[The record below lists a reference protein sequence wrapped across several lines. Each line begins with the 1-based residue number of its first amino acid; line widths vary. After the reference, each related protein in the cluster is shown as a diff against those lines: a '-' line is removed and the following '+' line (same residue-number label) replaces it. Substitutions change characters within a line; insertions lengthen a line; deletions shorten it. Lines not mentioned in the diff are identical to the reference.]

1 MGRSAKYPFLILA
14 AFLSMASY
22 LASPIQAHPDYQII
36 AVAGSTPTIDGI
48 ISPEEWVDTSN
59 VTFNETTVF
68 IKQDGISLYI
78 AFNVTDNT
86 YSEEDDCGIAF
97 DVNYDESPT
106 LKTDDI
112 LISVMRNGSLYELNV
127 TVTWNP
133 REVSGWTAEAS
144 STENLWQSEFNITY
158 SKLNITAGTDKIIGA
173 LFGSLDTQIGPH
185 SWPQFPANSLSPET
199 WGNVTPN
206 GYNWIPE
213 FSNIIYII
221 LFLASPLFCLL
232 TKRRKPSAHT

>member
-1 MGRSAKYPFLILA
+1 MAEYQVLILVKV
-14 AFLSMASY
+14 LV
-22 LASPIQAHPDYQII
+22 LASSLTILAQAQPNYEIV
-36 AVAGSTPTIDGI
+36 AVAGLTPTIDGI
-48 ISPEEWVDTSN
+48 IGPEEWNDAN
-59 VTFNETTVF
+59 YETFDQTTVF
-68 IKQDGISLYI
+68 VKQDGVNLYI
-78 AFNVTDNT
+78 AFNITDST
-86 YSEEDDCGIAF
+86 YSEGDDCGIAF
-97 DVNYDESPT
+97 DVNHDESPT
-106 LKTDDI
+106 LQTDDI

-133 REVSGWTAEAS
+133 REVFGWTAEAS

-173 LFGSLDTQIGPH
+173 LFGSLDMQIGSH
-185 SWPQFPANSLSPET
+185 SWPQFPANSLSPGT
-199 WGNVTPN
+199 WGNVTPD